1 MYGLLKVM
9 QTNLKNT
16 DRVLCNGS
24 TWREITV
31 LRVRVKARGFNEW
44 QKSGEISQRR
54 AGIGSTGWD
63 GGQRRDHQGDSKI
76 TGCVGGII

>member
-1 MYGLLKVM
+1 M

-16 DRVLCNGS
+16 DSALCNGS
-24 TWREITV
+24 TRREITV
-31 LRVRVKARGFNEW
+31 LRMRVKARGFNEW

-54 AGIGSTGWD
+54 AGRASTEWD